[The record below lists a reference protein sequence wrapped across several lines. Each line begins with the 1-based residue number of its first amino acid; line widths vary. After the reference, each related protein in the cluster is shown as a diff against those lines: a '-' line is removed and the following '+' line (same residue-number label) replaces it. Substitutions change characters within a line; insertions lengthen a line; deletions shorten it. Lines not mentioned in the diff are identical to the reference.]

1 MKANAKILNIAKN
14 KHVETRR
21 RAVFRPSEIR
31 KPNSKEEKRKPKRL
45 ISQENQTYQWV
56 FELPDITYY
65 MFSHFY
71 IKI

>member
-45 ISQENQTYQWV
+45 ISQENQTYQ
-56 FELPDITYY
+56 
-65 MFSHFY
+65 
-71 IKI
+71 